1 MPTTYEPIA
10 TQTLGSSTTTVTFSS
25 IPNTYTDLLLV
36 SVFAVTAGMDILLRF
51 NGDSSSNYSATRL
64 FANNSSSTVTVGR
77 VNSYTGIQPRT
88 SADQQLALTTILKH
102 NIMNYLNTNTNKV
115 VLGRYDYPSQ
125 IEMHTGVWRST
136 AAITSLSL
144 TAEAGPQFA
153 TNSIFTLY
161 GIKAA

>member
-25 IPNTYTDLLLV
+25 IPSTYTDLLLV
-36 SVFAVTAGMDILLRF
+36 SVFAVTSGMDLLLRF
-51 NGDSSSNYSATRL
+51 NGDSGSNYSSTRMA
-64 FANNSSSTVTVGR
+64 ANNSSTTVFTGR
-77 VNSYTGIQPRT
+77 TNNMTGIQPRT
-88 SADQQLALTTILKH
+88 SANQQTALTTILKH

-115 VLGRYDYPSQ
+115 VLGRYDFPSQ

-136 AAITSLSL
+136 AAITSVSL
-144 TAEAGPQFA
+144 VAEAGPQFA